1 VSKRGTDYG
10 SKALHLNRLTTFFI
24 RLAPDASGP
33 EKGAKSAFNNLKLF
47 LQMHLN
53 EHLSE
58 TKLQHFPAH

>member
-10 SKALHLNRLTTFFI
+10 SKALHLNRLTTFFVP
-24 RLAPDASGP
+24 LAPDTSGS
-33 EKGAKSAFNNLKLF
+33 EKRAKLAFNNLKLF

-58 TKLQHFPAH
+58 TKLQHFPLH